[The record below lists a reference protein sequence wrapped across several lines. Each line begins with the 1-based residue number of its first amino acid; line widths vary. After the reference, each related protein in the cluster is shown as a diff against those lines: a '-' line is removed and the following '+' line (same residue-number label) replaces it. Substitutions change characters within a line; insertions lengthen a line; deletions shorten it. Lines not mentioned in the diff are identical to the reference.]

1 MVEVLIGEFDRRD
14 GWVGLSSAREI
25 TREPWSSMRSRNHN
39 EIMRSYERKEA
50 VCLKKDLTQ
59 PTLLERDL
67 YVHVMYIR
75 TAFSAFRAVPA
86 SRIVNN
92 LHVFNRRAQFDS
104 PASTILSH
112 L

>member
-1 MVEVLIGEFDRRD
+1 
-14 GWVGLSSAREI
+14 
-25 TREPWSSMRSRNHN
+25 MRSRNHN

-67 YVHVMYIR
+67 CYMYIPNC
-75 TAFSAFRAVPA
+75 FSAFRAVPA

-104 PASTILSH
+104 PASTI
-112 L
+112 